1 MTMRGNK
8 IRPSMSLDCQIR
20 PGGALANRLAS
31 AAEAASLIRNG
42 MTVAVGGYTSAGYP
56 KAVPAELA
64 RRQAGGEEMSLNLIS
79 GSLVGQ
85 IDEMLA
91 SLIARRTPMLESPT
105 LRRAANARRMVYVEQ
120 QIAKLPRLLWSGAF
134 GRIDWAVIEV
144 LGFTGEG
151 WLVPSSSVGL
161 LPQLV
166 EQAEGLII
174 EVNQA
179 QPAGLAGLADIYRPG
194 RPPRQPI
201 PLLHPVHRFGEPF
214 VRVDP
219 EKIKAVVLTNQ
230 PDQARP
236 NPSLSEPLARA
247 LDHLMNFLEMESA
260 RHWGGTLPPVQ
271 TGVGQL
277 AGGLVAALGQ
287 SRFRCLK
294 FFCGILGEEHLE
306 LLASGRVA
314 AASSSAIQ
322 MTPRVTEIIRT
333 KGHEMSEVLVLRN
346 QEITNDAET
355 AARLGLLSINS
366 GLEADI
372 YGNVNASHIAGSH
385 VVNGLGGG
393 ANFAQN
399 SGLSVLVLPSANAEM
414 TISHIVPMV
423 PHVDIGEHDVDILV
437 TDQGLADLR
446 GRDEVERAEEVITRC
461 AHPAYR
467 DMLRDYLKRA
477 MASVGGHHPQLP
489 DEAFAWHRR
498 LKETGAM
505 SL

>member
-1 MTMRGNK
+1 MTLDYQILPNGNLAG
-8 IRPSMSLDCQIR
+8 RLD
-20 PGGALANRLAS
+20 S
-31 AAEAASLIRNG
+31 AADAAALIRDG

-64 RRQAGGEEMSLNLIS
+64 RRQAEGEALRLNIIS
-79 GSLVGQ
+79 GSLVSQ

-91 SLIARRTPMLESPT
+91 AVIVRRTPMLESQS
-105 LRRAANARRMVYVEQ
+105 LRRAANARQMIYVEQ
-120 QIAKLPRLLWSGAF
+120 QIAKLPRLLRYEAF
-134 GRIDWAVIEV
+134 GRIDLAVIEG
-144 LGFTGEG
+144 LGFTEEG

-161 LPQLV
+161 IPQLA

-179 QPAGLAGLADIYRPG
+179 QPAGLAGLADVYQPG
-194 RPPRQPI
+194 RPPRRPI
-201 PLLHPVHRFGEPF
+201 PLLHPAHRFGEPF

-219 EKIKAVVLTNQ
+219 KKIKAVVLTDQ

-236 NPSLSEPLARA
+236 SPPLSEPLARA
-247 LDHLMNFLEMESA
+247 VGHLMNFLELASV
-260 RHWGGTLPPVQ
+260 RHWRGTLPPVQ

-277 AGGLVAALGQ
+277 AGGLVRALGA
-287 SRFRCLK
+287 SRFRGLK
-294 FFCGILGEEHLE
+294 FFCGLLGEEHLE
-306 LLASGRVA
+306 LLASGRA
-314 AASSSAIQ
+314 EAASASALQ
-322 MTPRVTEIIRT
+322 MTARVTEIIRT
-333 KGHEMSEVLVLRN
+333 FGQDIRETLVLRN
-346 QEITNDAET
+346 QEVTNDAET
-355 AARLGLLSINS
+355 AIRLGLLSINS

-372 YGNVNASHIAGSH
+372 YGNINASHIAGSQ

-399 SGLSVLVLPSANAEM
+399 AELSVLVLPSANAER

-446 GRDEVERAEEVITRC
+446 GCDEVERAELIITSC
-461 AHPAYR
+461 AHPAYQ
-467 DMLRDYLKRA
+467 DMLRDYLKLA
-477 MASVGGHHPQLP
+477 LATVGGHHPQLP

-498 LKETGAM
+498 LKETGTM